1 MEREVGG
8 KFKREGTYM
17 DLWLIHVG
25 VWQKWIQYC
34 KAIILQLKI
43 NLRNVAHEHTA
54 LTSPKNLLEM
64 QTLQP
69 QLKLLSQNLPF
80 YKNIQVICMNIK
92 IWEALARNTSL
103 YLPLTEIFFINKGYH
118 CSSF

>member
-1 MEREVGG
+1 
-8 KFKREGTYM
+8 M

-25 VWQKWIQYC
+25 VWQKRIQYC

-64 QTLQP
+64 HSSASPET
-69 QLKLLSQNLPF
+69 
-80 YKNIQVICMNIK
+80 
-92 IWEALARNTSL
+92 
-103 YLPLTEIFFINKGYH
+103 TE
-118 CSSF
+118 SESAVL